1 MKTHIEKTVSH
12 TPGPWEIQIRK
23 YGLGCLPGG
32 GVLEIVHNY
41 PDGGGQQIIVG
52 KHTGIDCL
60 NPANARLIASAPA
73 PASRHRGAGF
83 FLPIRLQNGAIPGRK
98 PPQRRSCRTDARRRV
113 FHGSHGALSADRMP
127 EITETP
133 RPHPP
138 CRALPPRGGAAA
150 SMCRNR
156 CPTP

>member
-73 PASRHRGAGF
+73 LLEVLLLLVS
-83 FLPIRLQNGAIPGRK
+83 Q
-98 PPQRRSCRTDARRRV
+98 D
-113 FHGSHGALSADRMP
+113 FHPHLS
-127 EITETP
+127 T
-133 RPHPP
+133 
-138 CRALPPRGGAAA
+138 LAAA
-150 SMCRNR
+150 RAAIAAATGSEVE
-156 CPTP
+156 P